1 MVARVLRL
9 RLALLVGA
17 LRYQRGRAL
26 AAVAGALL
34 LVAGAGFA
42 LVRLQDAP
50 VSSAL
55 VVLGIG
61 GSAVTLCFALVPL
74 IAPVRD
80 PLDPRR
86 FGVTGR
92 GWRSVAAATALASPI
107 SLPSVALIAVAVFV
121 ARTWSAHG
129 VSAAASGFAAALLV
143 VTHLLF
149 ARVALGVAALV
160 LADRRSR
167 ELTSLLLLGLAVI
180 AIPVAVFLAS
190 LNWAD
195 GVPPAL
201 QSAVDA
207 LSVTPLGAAWVLPLA
222 PTPAVVAVAILTPVA
237 LGAAWAL
244 IVRHMLTRTERP
256 VSVRERRGLGWFT
269 VTPGTPGGAVA
280 ARSLIYWLRD
290 PRYLVDIAIIP
301 IAAVAVVIPLVIVGV
316 SRETAALIPA
326 PVIALFL
333 GWLVHNDLAYD
344 GSAVW
349 LHISSAVRGVSDR
362 VGRLVPLFLVAL
374 PLLAIAIP
382 VGVGIHDDWS
392 VLPVMVGVCSA
403 LLLGGLGLSSIA
415 SVVAPYAVARHG
427 DSPFQQPQRTG
438 GGLSQGF
445 VLLGAILTAVPAFW
459 WGWRFLQGVVDAQ
472 WWTLGVGLGTGTLVL
487 VVGILIGG
495 AVFDRRGDRLM
506 AFAETT

>member
-1 MVARVLRL
+1 M
-9 RLALLVGA
+9 GA

-26 AAVAGALL
+26 TAVAAALL
-34 LVAGAGFA
+34 LVAGASFA

-50 VSSAL
+50 MTSTL

-61 GSAVTLCFALVPL
+61 GSAVTLCFVLVPL

-107 SLPSVALIAVAVFV
+107 SLPSVAFIAVAVSA

-129 VSAAASGFAAALLV
+129 VSATASVFAAALLV

-222 PTPAVVAVAILTPVA
+222 PTPAVVTVAILTPVA

-301 IAAVAVVIPLVIVGV
+301 IAAVAVVVPLVIVGV

-438 GGLSQGF
+438 GGVSQGF
-445 VLLGAILTAVPAFW
+445 VLLGAILTSVPAFW
-459 WGWRFLQGVVDAQ
+459 WGWCFLQGVADAQ
-472 WWTLGVGLGTGTLVL
+472 WWALGVGLGTGILVL